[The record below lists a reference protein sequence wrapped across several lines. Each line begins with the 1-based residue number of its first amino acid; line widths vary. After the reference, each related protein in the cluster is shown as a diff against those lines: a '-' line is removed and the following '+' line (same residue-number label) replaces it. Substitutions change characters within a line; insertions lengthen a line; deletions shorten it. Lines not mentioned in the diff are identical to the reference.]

1 VRRWV
6 LVIGIFAVFI
16 IATALVA
23 YNARKNSPV
32 RKVQEEIAR
41 LKREGEPTSWQE
53 IAPPIPKHLDGTPL
67 LLKAIEQLGAAEQ
80 KFPPNVWVT
89 YNAQVL
95 EAARPALKTFR
106 QALAYPH
113 WRVVDPTNFFT
124 RFGLQPAF
132 RHLRGFARLLSA
144 EALQRKRKGDM
155 DEALESCQT
164 ILKLCRH
171 MDDEPYLIAFLVQKA
186 IFSIGVVTLFGKPLG
201 KGVLSDADASATAYR
216 AVLAELRAWDIDR
229 AFVRALKG
237 ERALTNEMYEW
248 LRSETQKL
256 RNPFSLWQTVVG
268 EKSVDLMFLLS
279 PKNWFAENQLL
290 MLEFFRQLILI
301 AQKGVPYDRQQVR
314 QLIAEFKRKC
324 RKGWTV
330 NLGKWEISWGRYP
343 LAEVSIDTY
352 DPLLDRVTDTH
363 ALQRV
368 TMTALALRLYRKE
381 NGRYPENLQ
390 QLVPKYLPSV
400 PIDPYDGK
408 PLRYRKLQKG
418 FKVWSVGGNRKDDG
432 GVKVRDWQRKCDLV
446 LESKI

>member
-1 VRRWV
+1 
-6 LVIGIFAVFI
+6 LVIGIFAAFI

-53 IAPPIPKHLDGTPL
+53 IAPPVPKHLDGTPL
-67 LLKAIEQLGAAEQ
+67 LLKAVEQLDAAQQ
-80 KFPPNVWVT
+80 KIPPNVWGT
-89 YNAQVL
+89 YNTQVL
-95 EAARPALKTFR
+95 EAARPALKTFH
-106 QALAYPH
+106 QALAFPY
-113 WRVVDPTNFFT
+113 WRLVDPKQVAEFET
-124 RFGLQPAF
+124 PDEEYKA
-132 RHLRGFARLLSA
+132 LREFARLLSA
-144 EALQRKRKGDM
+144 EALQRKRKGNVDG
-155 DEALESCQT
+155 ALESCQT

-171 MDDEPYLIAFLVQKA
+171 MDDEPYLIAFLVQRTIFA
-186 IFSIGVVTLFGKPLG
+186 IGTRALWDE
-201 KGVLSDADASATAYR
+201 VLSDADASATAYR

-237 ERALTNEMYEW
+237 ERVFTNEMYEW

-279 PKNWFAENQLL
+279 PRNWFAENQLL
-290 MLEFFRQLILI
+290 MLEFHRQLISV
-301 AQKGVPYDRQQVR
+301 AQKGVPYDRQQLR

-330 NLGKWEISWGRYP
+330 TLGKREISWGRYP

-368 TMTALALRLYRKE
+368 TEVALALRLYRKE
-381 NGRYPENLQ
+381 HGRYPEDLQ
-390 QLVPKYLPSV
+390 ALAPKFLPSV
-400 PIDPYDGK
+400 PSDPYDGK

-432 GVKVRDWQRKCDLV
+432 GVKVRDWQRKGDLV

>member
-1 VRRWV
+1 
-6 LVIGIFAVFI
+6 LVIGIFAAFI

-67 LLKAIEQLGAAEQ
+67 LFKAVEQLDAAQQ
-80 KFPPNVWVT
+80 KIPPNVWGT
-89 YNAQVL
+89 YNTQVL
-95 EAARPALKTFR
+95 EAARPALKTLR
-106 QALAYPH
+106 EALAFPR
-113 WRVVDPTNFFT
+113 WRSGNPEVFLTA
-124 RFGLQPAF
+124 LYF
-132 RHLRGFARLLSA
+132 REFQEFARLLSA
-144 EALQRKRKGDM
+144 EALQRKRKGNVDG
-155 DEALESCQT
+155 ALESCQT

-171 MDDEPYLIAFLVQKA
+171 MDDEPYLIAFLVQRA
-186 IFSIGVVTLFGKPLG
+186 IFAIGTRALWDE
-201 KGVLSDADASATAYR
+201 VLSDADASATAYR
-216 AVLAELRAWDIDR
+216 TVLAELRAWDIDR

-256 RNPFSLWQTVVG
+256 QNPFSLWQTFVG
-268 EKSVDLMFLLS
+268 EKSVNLMFLLS
-279 PKNWFAENQLL
+279 PRNWFAENQLL
-290 MLEFFRQLILI
+290 MLEFYRQFILI

-324 RKGWTV
+324 RKGWTIT
-330 NLGKWEISWGRYP
+330 LGKRAISWGRYP

-352 DPLLDRVTDTH
+352 DPLLDQVTDTH

-432 GVKVRDWQRKCDLV
+432 GVKVRDWQRRGDLV

>member
-1 VRRWV
+1 LKTLREALAFPRWRS
-6 LVIGIFAVFI
+6 GNPEVFL
-16 IATALVA
+16 TAL
-23 YNARKNSPV
+23 YFREF
-32 RKVQEEIAR
+32 QE
-41 LKREGEPTSWQE
+41 
-53 IAPPIPKHLDGTPL
+53 
-67 LLKAIEQLGAAEQ
+67 
-80 KFPPNVWVT
+80 
-89 YNAQVL
+89 
-95 EAARPALKTFR
+95 
-106 QALAYPH
+106 
-113 WRVVDPTNFFT
+113 
-124 RFGLQPAF
+124 
-132 RHLRGFARLLSA
+132 FARLLSA

-171 MDDEPYLIAFLVQKA
+171 MDDEPHILSFHVQMEIFA
-186 IFSIGVVTLFGKPLG
+186 IGTRALWDE
-201 KGVLSDADASATAYR
+201 VLSDADASATAYR

-229 AFVRALKG
+229 DFVRALKG

-279 PKNWFAENQLL
+279 PRNWFAENQLL
-290 MLEFFRQLILI
+290 MLEFYRQFLPI

-324 RKGWTV
+324 RKGWTIT
-330 NLGKWEISWGRYP
+330 LGKRAISWGRYP

-352 DPLLDRVTDTH
+352 DPLLDQVTDTH

-381 NGRYPENLQ
+381 NGRCPENLQ

-418 FKVWSVGGNRKDDG
+418 FRVWSVGGNCKDDG
-432 GVKVRDWQRKCDLV
+432 GVKVRDWWRKGDLV

>member
-1 VRRWV
+1 
-6 LVIGIFAVFI
+6 LVIGIFAAFI

-53 IAPPIPKHLDGTPL
+53 IAPPVPKHLDGTPL

-80 KFPPNVWVT
+80 KFPPDVWVT

-95 EAARPALKTFR
+95 EAARPALKTFH

-124 RFGLQPAF
+124 RGGLQPAF
-132 RHLRGFARLLSA
+132 RHLRGFAHLLRA
-144 EALQRKRKGDM
+144 EALQRKRKGDV
-155 DEALESCQT
+155 DGALESCQT

-171 MDDEPYLIAFLVQKA
+171 MDDEPYILAFLVQKT
-186 IFSIGVVTLFGKPLG
+186 IFSIGVVTLWE
-201 KGVLSDADASATAYR
+201 GVLSDADASATAYR
-216 AVLAELRAWDIDR
+216 TVLAELRAWDIDR

-279 PKNWFAENQLL
+279 PRNWFAENQLL
-290 MLEFFRQLILI
+290 MLEFYRQFILI

-314 QLIAEFKRKC
+314 QLIAEFQRKC

-330 NLGKWEISWGRYP
+330 TLGKWEISWGRYP
-343 LAEVSIDTY
+343 LAEVRDTY
-352 DPLLDRVTDTH
+352 DPLFVLTQTH

-418 FKVWSVGGNRKDDG
+418 FKVWSVGENRKDDG
-432 GVKVRDWQRKCDLV
+432 GVKVWDWWRRGDLV

>member
-1 VRRWV
+1 MILVFAIVFVVV
-6 LVIGIFAVFI
+6 LGWLMWHGRVS
-16 IATALVA
+16 
-23 YNARKNSPV
+23 SPM
-32 RKVQEEIAR
+32 AR
-41 LKREGEPTSWQE
+41 LERELERLRKAGEPTRWE
-53 IAPPIPKHLDGTPL
+53 DIAPPVPKHLDGTPL

-80 KFPPNVWVT
+80 KFPPDVWVT

-124 RFGLQPAF
+124 RGGWQPAF
-132 RHLRGFARLLSA
+132 EHLREFARLLSA
-144 EALQRKRKGDM
+144 EALQRKRKGDV
-155 DEALESCQT
+155 DGALESCQT

-186 IFSIGVVTLFGKPLG
+186 IFAIGTRALWDEI
-201 KGVLSDADASATAYR
+201 LSDADASATAYR

-256 RNPFSLWQTVVG
+256 RNPFSLWQTFVG

-279 PKNWFAENQLL
+279 PRNWFAENQLL
-290 MLEFFRQLILI
+290 MLEFFRQLIPI

-314 QLIAEFKRKC
+314 QLIAKFKRKC

-330 NLGKWEISWGRYP
+330 TLGKWEISWGRYP

-352 DPLLDRVTDTH
+352 DPLLDQVTDTH

-400 PIDPYDGK
+400 PIDPYDGR
-408 PLRYRKLQKG
+408 PLRYRKLAKG

-432 GVKVRDWQRKCDLV
+432 GVKVWDWWRKGDLV

>member
-1 VRRWV
+1 MILVFAIVFVVV
-6 LVIGIFAVFI
+6 LGWLMWHGRVS
-16 IATALVA
+16 
-23 YNARKNSPV
+23 SPM
-32 RKVQEEIAR
+32 AR
-41 LKREGEPTSWQE
+41 LERELERLRKAGEPTRWE
-53 IAPPIPKHLDGTPL
+53 DIAPPVPKHLDGTPL

-80 KFPPNVWVT
+80 KFPPDVWVT

-124 RFGLQPAF
+124 KGGWQPAF
-132 RHLRGFARLLSA
+132 GHLREFARLLSA
-144 EALQRKRKGDM
+144 EALQRKRKGDV
-155 DEALESCQT
+155 DGALESCQT

-171 MDDEPYLIAFLVQKA
+171 MDDEPFLIAFLVQKT
-186 IFSIGVVTLFGKPLG
+186 IFSIGVVTLFGMPLG

-237 ERALTNEMYEW
+237 ERVIDGILFYDSF
-248 LRSETQKL
+248 RKKL
-256 RNPFSLWQTVVG
+256 GGCGLFPVST
-268 EKSVDLMFLLS
+268 
-279 PKNWFAENQLL
+279 WFAANQSLTLDFYRQLL
-290 MLEFFRQLILI
+290 PI
-301 AQKGVPYDRQQVR
+301 AQKGVPYDRQKISR
-314 QLIAEFKRKC
+314 LIADFTQKTQERN
-324 RKGWTV
+324 TV
-330 NLGKWEISWGRYP
+330 LANMHISP
-343 LAEVSIDTY
+343 VKDLFDQ
-352 DPLLDRVTDTH
+352 VTETH

-381 NGRYPENLQ
+381 NGLYPENLQ

-400 PIDPYDGK
+400 LIDPYDGK

-432 GVKVRDWQRKCDLV
+432 GVKVQDWWRKGDLV

>member
-1 VRRWV
+1 MRRWV
-6 LVIGIFAVFI
+6 LVICIFAAFI

-41 LKREGEPTSWQE
+41 LKREGEPTSRQE
-53 IAPPIPKHLDGTPL
+53 IAPPVPKHLDGTPL
-67 LLKAIEQLGAAEQ
+67 LLKAVEQLDAAQQ
-80 KFPPNVWVT
+80 KIPPNVWGT
-89 YNAQVL
+89 YNTQVL
-95 EAARPALKTFR
+95 EAARPALKTLR
-106 QALAYPH
+106 EALAFPR
-113 WRVVDPTNFFT
+113 WRSGNPEVFLTA
-124 RFGLQPAF
+124 LYF
-132 RHLRGFARLLSA
+132 REFQEFARLLSA

-171 MDDEPYLIAFLVQKA
+171 MDDEPHILSFHVQMEIFA
-186 IFSIGVVTLFGKPLG
+186 IGARALWDE
-201 KGVLSDADASATAYR
+201 VLSDADASATAYR

-237 ERALTNEMYEW
+237 ERVLVNEMFD
-248 LRSETQKL
+248 RL
-256 RNPFSLWQTVVG
+256 RNFWRNFLQD
-268 EKSVDLMFLLS
+268 VDFQDVDFVDFMFLLS

-330 NLGKWEISWGRYP
+330 TLGKWKISWRHYD
-343 LAEVSIDTY
+343 LAEVAINTY
-352 DPLLDRVTDTH
+352 DSLFDRVTDTH

-400 PIDPYDGK
+400 PIDPCDGK

-432 GVKVRDWQRKCDLV
+432 GVKVRDWWRKGDLV

>member
-1 VRRWV
+1 
-6 LVIGIFAVFI
+6 
-16 IATALVA
+16 
-23 YNARKNSPV
+23 
-32 RKVQEEIAR
+32 
-41 LKREGEPTSWQE
+41 
-53 IAPPIPKHLDGTPL
+53 L

-80 KFPPNVWVT
+80 KFPPDVWVT

-124 RFGLQPAF
+124 RGGLQPAF
-132 RHLRGFARLLSA
+132 GHLREFARLLQA
-144 EALQRKRKGDM
+144 EALQRKRKGDV
-155 DEALESCQT
+155 DGALESCQT

-171 MDDEPYLIAFLVQKA
+171 MDDEPYLIAFLVQRA
-186 IFSIGVVTLFGKPLG
+186 IFAIGTRALWDE
-201 KGVLSDADASATAYR
+201 VLSDADASATAYR

-237 ERALTNEMYEW
+237 ERVLVNEMFD
-248 LRSETQKL
+248 RL
-256 RNPFSLWQTVVG
+256 RNFWRNFLQD
-268 EKSVDLMFLLS
+268 VDFQDVDFVDFMFLLS

-301 AQKGVPYDRQQVR
+301 AQKGVPYDHQQVR

-330 NLGKWEISWGRYP
+330 TLGKWKISWRHYD
-343 LAEVSIDTY
+343 LAEVAINTY
-352 DPLLDRVTDTH
+352 DSLFDRVTDTH

-368 TMTALALRLYRKE
+368 TEVALALRLYRKE
-381 NGRYPENLQ
+381 HGRYPEDLQ
-390 QLVPKYLPSV
+390 ALAPKFLPSV
-400 PIDPYDGK
+400 PSDPYDGK

-432 GVKVRDWQRKCDLV
+432 GVKVRDWQRKGDLV

>member
-1 VRRWV
+1 
-6 LVIGIFAVFI
+6 LVIGIFAAFI

-53 IAPPIPKHLDGTPL
+53 IAPPVPKHLDGTPL

-80 KFPPNVWVT
+80 KFPPDVWVT

-124 RFGLQPAF
+124 KGGWQPAF
-132 RHLRGFARLLSA
+132 GHLREFARLLRA
-144 EALQRKRKGDM
+144 EALQRKRKGDV
-155 DEALESCQT
+155 DGALESCQT

-171 MDDEPYLIAFLVQKA
+171 MDDEPFLIAFLVQKT
-186 IFSIGVVTLFGKPLG
+186 IFSIGVVTLFGMPLG
-201 KGVLSDADASATAYR
+201 KGVLSDADASATAYQ

-237 ERALTNEMYEW
+237 ERVIAGILFYDSF
-248 LRSETQKL
+248 RKKL
-256 RNPFSLWQTVVG
+256 RGCGLFPVSTWIAANQSLTL
-268 EKSVDLMFLLS
+268 DFYR
-279 PKNWFAENQLL
+279 QLL
-290 MLEFFRQLILI
+290 PI
-301 AQKGVPYDRQQVR
+301 AQKGVPYDRQKISR
-314 QLIAEFKRKC
+314 LIADFTQKTQGRN
-324 RKGWTV
+324 TILA
-330 NLGKWEISWGRYP
+330 NLHISSVEDR
-343 LAEVSIDTY
+343 LF
-352 DPLLDRVTDTH
+352 DRVTETH

-432 GVKVRDWQRKCDLV
+432 GVKVRDWQRKGDLV

>member
-6 LVIGIFAVFI
+6 LVIGIFAAFI

-41 LKREGEPTSWQE
+41 LKREGEPTSRQE
-53 IAPPIPKHLDGTPL
+53 IAPPVPKHLDGTPL
-67 LLKAIEQLGAAEQ
+67 LLKAVEQLDAAQQ
-80 KFPPNVWVT
+80 KIPPNVWGT
-89 YNAQVL
+89 YNTQVL
-95 EAARPALKTFR
+95 EAARPALKTLR
-106 QALAYPH
+106 EALAFPR
-113 WRVVDPTNFFT
+113 WRSGNPEVFLTA
-124 RFGLQPAF
+124 LYF
-132 RHLRGFARLLSA
+132 REFQEFAHLLSA

-171 MDDEPYLIAFLVQKA
+171 MDDEPHILSFHVQMEIFA
-186 IFSIGVVTLFGKPLG
+186 IGARALWDE
-201 KGVLSDADASATAYR
+201 VLSDADASATAYR
-216 AVLAELRAWDIDR
+216 AVLAELRAWNINRD
-229 AFVRALKG
+229 FVRALKG
-237 ERALTNEMYEW
+237 ERVLVNEMFD
-248 LRSETQKL
+248 RL
-256 RNPFSLWQTVVG
+256 RNFWRNFLQN
-268 EKSVDLMFLLS
+268 VDFQDVDFVDFMFLLS
-279 PKNWFAENQLL
+279 PQNWFAENQLL

-301 AQKGVPYDRQQVR
+301 AQKGVPYDHQQVR

-330 NLGKWEISWGRYP
+330 TLGKWKISWRHYD
-343 LAEVSIDTY
+343 LAEVAINTY
-352 DPLLDRVTDTH
+352 DSLFDRVTDTH

-432 GVKVRDWQRKCDLV
+432 GVKVRDWQRKGDLV

>member
-1 VRRWV
+1 MILVFAIVFVVV
-6 LVIGIFAVFI
+6 LGWLMWHGRVS
-16 IATALVA
+16 
-23 YNARKNSPV
+23 SPM
-32 RKVQEEIAR
+32 AR
-41 LKREGEPTSWQE
+41 LERELERLRKAGEPTRWE
-53 IAPPIPKHLDGTPL
+53 DIAPPVPKHLDGTPL

-80 KFPPNVWVT
+80 KFPPDVWVT

-124 RFGLQPAF
+124 KGGWQPAF
-132 RHLRGFARLLSA
+132 GHLREFARLLSA
-144 EALQRKRKGDM
+144 EALQRKRKGDV
-155 DEALESCQT
+155 DGALESCQT

-171 MDDEPYLIAFLVQKA
+171 MDDEPFLIAFLVQKT
-186 IFSIGVVTLFGKPLG
+186 IFSIGVVTLFGMPLG

-216 AVLAELRAWDIDR
+216 TVLAELRAWDIDR

-237 ERALTNEMYEW
+237 ERVITGILFYDSF
-248 LRSETQKL
+248 RKKL
-256 RNPFSLWQTVVG
+256 GGCGLFPVST
-268 EKSVDLMFLLS
+268 
-279 PKNWFAENQLL
+279 WFAANQSLTLDFYRQLL
-290 MLEFFRQLILI
+290 PI
-301 AQKGVPYDRQQVR
+301 AQKGVPYDRQKISR
-314 QLIAEFKRKC
+314 LIADFTQKTQERN
-324 RKGWTV
+324 TV
-330 NLGKWEISWGRYP
+330 LANMHISP
-343 LAEVSIDTY
+343 VKDLFDQ
-352 DPLLDRVTDTH
+352 VTETH
-363 ALQRV
+363 AFQRV

-400 PIDPYDGK
+400 LIDPYDGK

-432 GVKVRDWQRKCDLV
+432 GVKVRDWQRKGDLV